1 MDCCF
6 GRIARDADCGFAQ
19 PNLRPR
25 TIENHAVTVRRLRP
39 GWSIAVIRR
48 KKFPWAFAFALAV
61 GLACCVQPASAQS
74 NIGKAAAIKNDVH
87 GVRGSATRTLAA
99 GGSVF
104 SDDEVKTGDASLA
117 QLLFL
122 DQTTFTVAANSQAV
136 LKQVYHP
143 KQRLTQLVM
152 STVTGAFR
160 FVSGVQGPQ
169 HYEVRFP
176 QGYLTVRGTIVDF
189 LVSPTRTIIVLSEG
203 AATVVPYAT
212 RVAHDLDTPGTAM
225 AVYNDGH
232 VDGPMTWDRTI
243 IKINGSLPF
252 PLFGNTIWPTQPQ
265 AEEADS
271 RKDLNDILQFLPR
284 PGGNFGGS
292 CCL

>member
-1 MDCCF
+1 LEH
-6 GRIARDADCGFAQ
+6 
-19 PNLRPR
+19 P
-25 TIENHAVTVRRLRP
+25 
-39 GWSIAVIRR
+39 VIRR
-48 KKFPWAFAFALAV
+48 KKPLWAFAFTVAIAV
-61 GLACCVQPASAQS
+61 ACCAQPASAQS
-74 NIGKAAAIKNDVH
+74 NIGKAAAIKNDVQ
-87 GVRGSATRTLAA
+87 GVRGSATRTLAT
-99 GGSVF
+99 GSGVF

-143 KQRLTQLVM
+143 KQGLTQLVL
-152 STVTGAFR
+152 SAATGAFR
-160 FVSGVQGPQ
+160 FVSGVQSPQ

-212 RVAHDLDTPGTAM
+212 RVPHNLDTPGTAM
-225 AVYNDGH
+225 TVYNDGR
-232 VDGPMTWDRTI
+232 VDGPMTWDNTI

-252 PLFGNTIWPTQPQ
+252 PLFGNTLWPTQPQ

-271 RKDLNDILQFLPR
+271 RKDLNDIYTLLPHQ
-284 PGGNFGGS
+284 GGNFGGS
-292 CCL
+292 CPPNCL

>member
-1 MDCCF
+1 
-6 GRIARDADCGFAQ
+6 
-19 PNLRPR
+19 
-25 TIENHAVTVRRLRP
+25 
-39 GWSIAVIRR
+39 VIRR
-48 KKFPWAFAFALAV
+48 KEPLWAFAFTLAIA
-61 GLACCVQPASAQS
+61 LACCVEPASAQS
-74 NIGKAAAIKNDVH
+74 NIGKAAAIKNDVS

-99 GGSVF
+99 GSSVF

-143 KQRLTQLVM
+143 KQGFTQLVM
-152 STVTGAFR
+152 STANGAFR
-160 FVSGVQGPQ
+160 FVSGVQSPQ

-212 RVAHDLDTPGTAM
+212 RVPHDLDTPGTAM

-232 VDGPMTWDRTI
+232 VDGPMTWDSTI
-243 IKINGSLPF
+243 IKINGSLSF
-252 PLFGNTIWPTQPQ
+252 PLFGTTIWPTQPQ

-271 RKDLNDILQFLPR
+271 RKDLTDILKFLQSGRGAGFVGP
-284 PGGNFGGS
+284 
-292 CCL
+292 

>member
-1 MDCCF
+1 
-6 GRIARDADCGFAQ
+6 
-19 PNLRPR
+19 
-25 TIENHAVTVRRLRP
+25 
-39 GWSIAVIRR
+39 VIRR
-48 KKFPWAFAFALAV
+48 NKFPWLTVVALAIA
-61 GLACCVQPASAQS
+61 LACCVQPAFAQS
-74 NIGKAAAIKNDVH
+74 SIGRAAAIKNDVQ
-87 GVRGSATRTLAA
+87 GVRGSVTRTLAA
-99 GGSVF
+99 GSGVF

-143 KQRLTQLVM
+143 KQGLTQLVM
-152 STVTGAFR
+152 STATGAFR
-160 FVSGVQGPQ
+160 FVSGVQSPQ

-212 RVAHDLDTPGTAM
+212 RVPHNLDTPGTAM

-232 VDGPMTWDRTI
+232 VDGPMTWDNTI

-271 RKDLNDILQFLPR
+271 RKDLNDIYTLLPHQ
-284 PGGNFGGS
+284 GGNFGGS
-292 CCL
+292 CPPNCL

>member
-1 MDCCF
+1 V
-6 GRIARDADCGFAQ
+6 IK
-19 PNLRPR
+19 PN
-25 TIENHAVTVRRLRP
+25 
-39 GWSIAVIRR
+39 
-48 KKFPWAFAFALAV
+48 KFPWPIAFAIAMTCWA
-61 GLACCVQPASAQS
+61 QPASAQS
-74 NIGKAAAIKNDVH
+74 NIGKAAAVKNDVQ
-87 GVRGSATRTLAA
+87 GVRGSAMRTLAA
-99 GGSVF
+99 GSSVF

-143 KQRLTQLVM
+143 KQGFTQLVM
-152 STVTGAFR
+152 STANGAFR
-160 FVSGVQGPQ
+160 FVSGVQSPQ

-212 RVAHDLDTPGTAM
+212 RVPHDLDTPGTAM

-232 VDGPMTWDRTI
+232 VDGPMTWDSTI
-243 IKINGSLPF
+243 IKINGSLSF
-252 PLFGNTIWPTQPQ
+252 PLFGTTIWPTQPQ

-271 RKDLNDILQFLPR
+271 RKDLTDILKFLQN
-284 PGGNFGGS
+284 GGRGAG
-292 CCL
+292 LGP